1 MNMRIVL
8 PAFQVFIAG
17 VLLSWGHTIRDPIRS
32 DTAFVSTPTLVCQG
46 ITAPALFV
54 RPVGGALAPYLLGLF
69 QVRIAG
75 FMVEEILFLVA
86 VAVVWYLVAI
96 RIADRDRTE
105 LSVSRFAKWRAV
117 VWHLCLV
124 AAGVVFLIEAAN
136 SFKPYGRFN
145 NPLGSRIQGVL
156 FFICAAILIL
166 NGAQGIFRG
175 SRKVTLKSSP
185 TS

>member
-1 MNMRIVL
+1 MKIRIVL
-8 PAFQVFIAG
+8 PALQLFIAV
-17 VLLSWGHTIRDPIRS
+17 VLLSWGHTIPDPIRY
-32 DTAFVSTPTLVCQG
+32 DTPFVPTPTLICEG

-54 RPVGGALAPYLLGLF
+54 RPVIDVLPAYFLGPF
-69 QVRIAG
+69 QLRIAG

-96 RIADRDRTE
+96 RIANRDRTE
-105 LSVSRFAKWRAV
+105 LAVSSFAKWRAV
-117 VWHLCLV
+117 VWHLCRV
-124 AAGVVFLIEAAN
+124 AAGVVLLIEAVN

-156 FFICAAILIL
+156 FLIWAVALIL
-166 NGAQGIFRG
+166 NGVTDIFRG

-185 TS
+185 SF

>member
-8 PAFQVFIAG
+8 PALQFFIAV
-17 VLLSWGHTIRDPIRS
+17 VLLSWGHTISDPIRS
-32 DTAFVSTPTLVCQG
+32 DTAFVSTPTLVCEG

-54 RPVGGALAPYLLGLF
+54 RPVSGALAPYLLSLF

-86 VAVVWYLVAI
+86 VAIVWYLVAI
-96 RIADRDRTE
+96 RIASRDRTE
-105 LSVSRFAKWRAV
+105 LAVSSFAKWRAI
-117 VWHLCLV
+117 VWHLCVV
-124 AAGVVFLIEAAN
+124 AAGVVLLIEAGN

-156 FFICAAILIL
+156 FLIWAMGLIL
-166 NGAQGIFRG
+166 NGVQNIFRG
-175 SRKVTLKSSP
+175 SRKVTLSSS
-185 TS
+185 TMF